1 MPLTK
6 QHHLSE
12 KAVSFVPAN
21 GKFLFVVFTLLYFI
35 PFKILAQY
43 IPLDIKSYKIG
54 MESLLKAN
62 TSDSTKARVYFELS
76 YYSTNKDSTKAKEY
90 LNKAS
95 QFSKNNS
102 FLRAINY
109 YYLGN
114 YFHRQNKALAKQMY
128 FKADSLLSKFNN
140 PEAYKYRF
148 WSWYGYSKI
157 VNEEDN
163 DVERLNIIVNKAL
176 PMAQKSR
183 DRGLEGIC
191 YGTMAIVFNN
201 SVRVQKAEEYFLKS
215 IDLLKKSPYKWF
227 LVDMYSRAARNY
239 MVQVN
244 RAAEDSLE
252 MKPVKER
259 LPLAKNMLDS
269 ARGYLANFIT
279 STAAIE
285 YYKYNAKYLRLLKQ
299 FSKANKN
306 LDSAMVLARTNNLAY
321 DLEILQ
327 LHKYQIFSDQKKY
340 KKAKAII
347 LSLLKNPSGIYY
359 RENKHIYYYELS
371 LTYARL
377 GDYKNAYHWTVEA
390 DKLEGTLNLA
400 REREAMDKMD
410 LKYKTAEHEKK
421 IIRLESEKKQA
432 LLTGKNNRL
441 TSWLL
446 GAGCILFI
454 CIAGYSRLLYHK
466 NKKISKQQLKEIQQ
480 QQEIKEAQA
489 MLQLQEEERSRMAR
503 DLHDGVGSMLA
514 GIKINLSGIAAEVD
528 QPYIHCI
535 NDTMR
540 QLDNSVAELRRI
552 AHNLVPD
559 ILLRYGLEVALQE
572 LAEILISPKTSIDL
586 QCLNIQ
592 PDIAIG
598 VQLSI
603 YRIIQELLSN
613 AVKHADANSILVQ
626 CSQNEHI
633 FMIAV
638 EDDGKGFDTADPG
651 IYRGI
656 GISNIKNRVAYL
668 NGSIS
673 YSRGKDQTGTI
684 VNIELY
690 VTA

>member
-6 QHHLSE
+6 HHHFSE

-21 GKFLFVVFTLLYFI
+21 GKFFFVVFTLLYFI
-35 PFKILAQY
+35 PFKMLAQY
-43 IPLDIKSYKIG
+43 IPLDVKSYKKS

-62 TSDSTKARVYFELS
+62 TSDSTKARACFELS
-76 YYSTNKDSTKAKEY
+76 YYWTNKEITKAKEY
-90 LNKAS
+90 LNKAG
-95 QFSKNNS
+95 QLSKNNS

-114 YFHRQNKALAKQMY
+114 YYHQQNKALAKQMY
-128 FKADSLLSKFNN
+128 SQADNLLGKHNI

-191 YGTMAIVFNN
+191 YGTMAVIFNN
-201 SVRVQKAEEYFLKS
+201 SVRIQKAEEYFFKS
-215 IDLLKKSPYKWF
+215 IYLLKKSPYKSF

-244 RAAEDSLE
+244 RATEDSLE
-252 MKPVKER
+252 MQPVKER

-269 ARGYLANFIT
+269 ARTYLANFTT

-299 FSKANKN
+299 FNKANKN
-306 LDSAMVLARTNNLAY
+306 LDSAVVLARTNNLPY

-327 LHKYQIFSDQKKY
+327 LHKYQVYSDQGKY

-359 RENKHIYYYELS
+359 RENKLIYYYELS

-377 GDYKNAYHWTVEA
+377 GDYKNAYYWTLQT
-390 DKLEGTLNLA
+390 DKLDGTLNLA
-400 REREAMDKMD
+400 REREAIDKMD
-410 LKYKTAEHEKK
+410 LKYKTAENEKK

-432 LLTGKNNRL
+432 LLAGKNNRL

-446 GAGCILFI
+446 AVGCLLFI
-454 CIAGYSRLLYHK
+454 CIAGYSILLYRK
-466 NKKISKQQLKEIQQ
+466 NKKISKQQLKDIQQ
-480 QQEIKEAQA
+480 QQEIKLAQA
-489 MLQLQEEERSRMAR
+489 MLQSQEEERNRMAR

-528 QPYIHCI
+528 KSYIQCI

-540 QLDNSVAELRRI
+540 QLDNSVTELRRI

-559 ILLRYGLEVALQE
+559 ILLRYGLEEALQE
-572 LAEILISPKTSIDL
+572 LAETLISPKTSIDL
-586 QCLNIQ
+586 QCLNIKT
-592 PDIAIG
+592 DIAIG
-598 VQLSI
+598 IQLSI

-613 AVKHADANSILVQ
+613 AVKHADASNILVQ

-638 EDDGKGFDTADPG
+638 EDDGKGFDTEDTGAH
-651 IYRGI
+651 RGI

-668 NGSIS
+668 NGTIS
-673 YSRGKDQTGTI
+673 YSRGKNRTGTI